1 MIAKTHIQTNLTQ
14 INNLYQKSTS
24 QKHALYYAKLAI
36 LELCGWIEESMD
48 EIAWRCANRHLR
60 NSDNLKF
67 VETHIIKR
75 TYSFVYDTH
84 FRNML
89 IQVLGIIKL
98 EKLEHN
104 LDPTKLHLMK
114 STLDTLKTCR
124 DNEAHTHL
132 KGTTKRLDAPS
143 VTQSRFHLVYDGLKD
158 VEACIRKMKI

>member
-1 MIAKTHIQTNLTQ
+1 MVAKTYIQNNLTQ

-24 QKHALYYAKLAI
+24 QKHALFYSKLAI

-48 EIAWRCANRHLR
+48 DIVRKCAKQHLK
-60 NSDNLKF
+60 NLENLTF
-67 VETHIIKR
+67 VEANIIKR
-75 TYSFVYDTH
+75 TYSFVYDPH

-89 IQVLGIIKL
+89 MQLLGIINL

-104 LDPTKLHLMK
+104 LDIVKFHLMK

-124 DNEAHTHL
+124 DSEAHTHL

-143 VTQSRFHLVYDGLKD
+143 VTQSRFHVVYDGLED
-158 VEACIRKMKI
+158 FEDCIRGMRI